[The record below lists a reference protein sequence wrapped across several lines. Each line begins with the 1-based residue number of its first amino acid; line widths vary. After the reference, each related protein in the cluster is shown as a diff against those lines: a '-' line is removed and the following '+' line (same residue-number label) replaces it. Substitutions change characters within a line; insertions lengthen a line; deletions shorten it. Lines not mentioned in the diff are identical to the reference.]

1 MGNALLYAHKNYVY
15 NNKEYDLKDVSKKL
29 AETFLTKRQQQRG
42 LFMLKRVG
50 IPLVG
55 LGGAAAGLGC
65 FFYMQLNS
73 APIYHN
79 YLIRS
84 AYDSRLERH
93 EKYLEENPKYLDALL
108 SGYESLRPPKDEL
121 PSSGKF
127 PEYTRDDRVKANT
140 LNLDSTKHLTPR
152 SIQTNSFALY

>member
-1 MGNALLYAHKNYVY
+1 MGNALQYAHRNYVY
-15 NNKEYDLKDVSKKL
+15 NSKEYDLKDVSKKL
-29 AETFLTKRQQQRG
+29 VETFLTKRQQQRA

-50 IPLVG
+50 IPLIG
-55 LGGAAAGLGC
+55 LSGAAAGLAS
-65 FFYMQLNS
+65 FYYMQLNS
-73 APIYHN
+73 APVYHN
-79 YLIRS
+79 YLIQS

-108 SGYESLRPPKDEL
+108 VGYESLRPPKDEL
-121 PSSGKF
+121 PASGQF

-152 SIQTNSFALY
+152 SIQSSSFALY